1 MLARKFGTDFSLTLM
16 VYLLGGVVLGVVTLD
31 EAVLVVARGGVDV
44 LLAHF
49 LAPLLFAFLLLLG

>member
-1 MLARKFGTDFSLTLM
+1 M